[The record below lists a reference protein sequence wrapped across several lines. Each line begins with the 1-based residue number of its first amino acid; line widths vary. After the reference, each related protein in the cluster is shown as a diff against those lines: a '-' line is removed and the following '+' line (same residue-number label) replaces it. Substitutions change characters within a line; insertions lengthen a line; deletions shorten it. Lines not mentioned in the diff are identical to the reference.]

1 MKKLKPVAI
10 CLILALII
18 LQHILKASYYKQLFG
33 DDNYWFNN
41 FRSILNISGAVFVI
55 ILDVFILVLGVMSLT
70 STNKATQDR
79 AYSIFRYVYIMQG
92 IMIFPVITF
101 EIIYYAESMFADLMT
116 GATILFMHC
125 LWITLVILLIISKP
139 EKPIQKV
146 NLQEYDMVAYTT
158 IGHRF
163 VHYLIDVL
171 FLLPTLI
178 FSFQFMSIARFG
190 DSDVLVLLFR
200 LIFLLSYLLYCFFSE
215 AIFNQ
220 TLGKMVTRSCVVSDG
235 APLTIGRIFRRT
247 MARLI
252 PFDPIAFLFGAKWHD
267 SASATSVVYVDSWEK
282 AFDGDEKNN

>member
-1 MKKLKPVAI
+1 M
-10 CLILALII
+10 
-18 LQHILKASYYKQLFG
+18 
-33 DDNYWFNN
+33 N
-41 FRSILNISGAVFVI
+41 
-55 ILDVFILVLGVMSLT
+55 
-70 STNKATQDR
+70 
-79 AYSIFRYVYIMQG
+79 
-92 IMIFPVITF
+92 FPVIVF
-101 EIIYYAESMFADLMT
+101 ETVFYAKYIFADPMT
-116 GATILFMHC
+116 GATILFRYSV
-125 LWITLVILLIISKP
+125 WITLVILLIISKP

-190 DSDVLVLLFR
+190 DSDVLALLFR

-215 AIFNQ
+215 AIFSQ

-282 AFDGDEKNN
+282 AFDEKPQEG